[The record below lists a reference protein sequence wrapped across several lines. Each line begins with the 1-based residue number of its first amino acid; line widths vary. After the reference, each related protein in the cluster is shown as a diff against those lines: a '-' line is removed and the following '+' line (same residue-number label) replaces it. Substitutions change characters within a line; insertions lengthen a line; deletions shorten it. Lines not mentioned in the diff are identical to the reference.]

1 VYVVKA
7 NVDGN
12 LLKGKLVLVT
22 GAGRG
27 NGAALASG
35 LSRYGATVIATD
47 IDGDSARAMAKTINN
62 GSARAHSFALDISDL
77 EACRRTADEI
87 AASLGPISV
96 LINNAG
102 IIRRDGID
110 DPSAPEAWDEC
121 MRVNATGAYNMCTA
135 FTPQLRETKGNIVN
149 MTSITAFVSA
159 RTFPGYAAS
168 KAAVVAMTRGFAARL
183 ASDGIRVNAV
193 APGPFATPMTA
204 STLDNDQRHNYYKD
218 RVLLG
223 RFGDPDEIVGP
234 VAFMCSDMASF
245 VTGTTLVVDGGL
257 LSE

>member
-1 VYVVKA
+1 MKIE
-7 NVDGN
+7 D
-12 LLKGKLVLVT
+12 LLIGKRILIT

-27 NGAALASG
+27 NGAALAKG
-35 LSRYGATVIATD
+35 LAEYGGEIVATD
-47 IDGDSARAMAKTINN
+47 IDLDSARAIA
-62 GSARAHSFALDISDL
+62 SDISDTGSTASSYQL
-77 EACRRTADEI
+77 DIGDIDRCRSVADEI
-87 AASLGPISV
+87 ARDHGPISV

-102 IIRRDGID
+102 IIRRESID
-110 DPSAPEAWDEC
+110 DAEAADAWDQC
-121 MRVNATGAYNMCTA
+121 LHVNATGAHNMCIA
-135 FTPQLRETKGNIVN
+135 FASQLRQTKGNIVN

-168 KAAVVAMTRGFAARL
+168 KAAVVAMTRGFAASL
-183 ASDGIRVNAV
+183 AADGIRVNAV

-204 STLDNDQRHNYYKD
+204 TTLQNDERHNYYKN

-234 VAFMCSDMASF
+234 VAFMCSDMATF

-257 LSE
+257 LAE